1 MHKLIFQEV
10 IIYLILSKNLVLG
23 NTSSKI
29 ILSPSDILYINKG
42 IGNIWF
48 NSSAGSYSVWKQI
61 YNNFVL
67 FPEGVN
73 KDRILG
79 A

>member
-1 MHKLIFQEV
+1 MLLKVNFLF
-10 IIYLILSKNLVLG
+10 IIVLG
-23 NTSSKI
+23 NSTSKI
-29 ILSPSDILYINKG
+29 ILSPSDFLYINKG

-48 NSSAGSYSVWKQI
+48 NSSAGTYSVWKQI
-61 YNNFVL
+61 YKGFEV
-67 FPEGVN
+67 FPDGVS